1 MRTPLCALKKSVAR
15 FRQSEAGS
23 TAAEFAI
30 AVTVAIGLIFAVV
43 DVARAFIVGGLL
55 SDAARQVSRQNQV
68 RETPFSSAAF
78 TTAANTIIEARSAG
92 MLDAAQVT
100 ISTTVYDSF
109 EDLASN
115 SPESGGPPGGGPDQ
129 IVKYRF
135 SYDMDY
141 YTPFVGLFM
150 DGAEFNHVV
159 EIIVYNEPDVES

>member
-1 MRTPLCALKKSVAR
+1 MCALLSALKKSVAR
-15 FRQSEAGS
+15 LRHSDTGS

-30 AVTVAIGLIFAVV
+30 AVTVAVGLIFAVV

-68 RETPFSSAAF
+68 KEDPHSSAAF
-78 TTAANTIIEARSAG
+78 TAAANVIIEARSAG
-92 MLDAAQVT
+92 MLDPQQVA

-109 EDLASN
+109 EDLANN
-115 SPESGGPPGGGPDQ
+115 SPESGGPPGGNPDQ

-135 SYDMDY
+135 TYDMDY
-141 YTPFVGLFM
+141 YTPFIGLFM